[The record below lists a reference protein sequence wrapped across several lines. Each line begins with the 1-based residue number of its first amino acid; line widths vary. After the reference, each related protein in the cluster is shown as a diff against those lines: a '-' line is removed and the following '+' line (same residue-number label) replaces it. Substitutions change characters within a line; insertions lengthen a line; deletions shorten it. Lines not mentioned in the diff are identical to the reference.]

1 MSFDSQM
8 PTGETMN
15 DPAQGEP
22 MENEG
27 TETQEESSE
36 TMQMD
41 LSAFPKPPKVG
52 DRVPMEVVS
61 VDQENGTATVKCCAE
76 KTMGG
81 GIAKAAG
88 AFDEED
94 QASVTA

>member
-15 DPAQGEP
+15 DPSQGEP
-22 MENEG
+22 MEGESP
-27 TETQEESSE
+27 EAKEESPE

-61 VDQENGTATVKCCAE
+61 VDTENGTATVKCCAE

-81 GIAKAAG
+81 GIAKAAT
-88 AFDEED
+88 AFDD
-94 QASVTA
+94 DNSSGY

>member
-8 PTGETMN
+8 PTGETMS

-22 MENEG
+22 MENESPEMG
-27 TETQEESSE
+27 EESPE

-41 LSAFPKPPKVG
+41 LSSFPTPPKVG
-52 DRVPMEVVS
+52 DKVPMEVVS

-76 KTMGG
+76 KSMGG

-88 AFDEED
+88 AFDE
-94 QASVTA
+94 

>member
-8 PTGETMN
+8 PSGETMN

-22 MENEG
+22 MEGEAP
-27 TETQEESSE
+27 ESKEESPE

-41 LSAFPKPPKVG
+41 ISAFPKPPKVG
-52 DRVPMEVVS
+52 DEIPMEVVS

-76 KTMGG
+76 KSMGD

-88 AFDEED
+88 AFDE
-94 QASVTA
+94 

>member
-1 MSFDSQM
+1 MKNSTMSFDSQM

-22 MENEG
+22 MEKEAP
-27 TETQEESSE
+27 EMEEESPE

-41 LSAFPKPPKVG
+41 ISAFPKPPKVG
-52 DRVPMEVVS
+52 DKVPMEVVS

-76 KTMGG
+76 KSMGG

-88 AFDEED
+88 AFDE
-94 QASVTA
+94 